1 MFYNLKI
8 KYLKN
13 MKKYAIQE
21 NIPIIPE
28 ETGIFLENF
37 INTKK
42 IVDIL
47 EIGTAVGYSALTMCN
62 PTNRIQTLER
72 SKIYYQLAKKI
83 FSHTPF
89 NIEVIWTEA
98 LIYQPKKDYDLI
110 FIDGAKSQYCKLFEK
125 YQKFIKNNGFIIC
138 DNLNFHNLF
147 NKQNNSK
154 NVCKI
159 LKKIQAFKIYLK
171 INYFFKTTF
180 INVGDG
186 LSISCKNF
194 LPSEYIYFND
204 KINYPN

>member
-83 FSHTPF
+83 FSHTP
-89 NIEVIWTEA
+89 
-98 LIYQPKKDYDLI
+98 
-110 FIDGAKSQYCKLFEK
+110 
-125 YQKFIKNNGFIIC
+125 
-138 DNLNFHNLF
+138 
-147 NKQNNSK
+147 
-154 NVCKI
+154 
-159 LKKIQAFKIYLK
+159 
-171 INYFFKTTF
+171 
-180 INVGDG
+180 
-186 LSISCKNF
+186 
-194 LPSEYIYFND
+194 
-204 KINYPN
+204 

>member
-110 FIDGAKSQYCKLFEK
+110 FIDDTFPLPTWKTWCWLSWWIIHANVQGANWL
-125 YQKFIKNNGFIIC
+125 
-138 DNLNFHNLF
+138 
-147 NKQNNSK
+147 
-154 NVCKI
+154 
-159 LKKIQAFKIYLK
+159 
-171 INYFFKTTF
+171 
-180 INVGDG
+180 
-186 LSISCKNF
+186 
-194 LPSEYIYFND
+194 
-204 KINYPN
+204 